1 MEYDPKQLEILM
13 HKVAFTL
20 GNKLEEFIPIDKDN
34 VRIYACG
41 PTVYNYAHIGNA
53 RMAVV
58 NDLLVRFL
66 RTIYPKVTYV
76 SNITDIDDK
85 IIAASEETNVPIK
98 ELTTKFTTIYNED
111 MSVLGVKLPD
121 IQPKATEHINEMIE
135 LIKLLIQNN
144 FAYEKEG
151 HVLFHVPA
159 FKDYGSLSRRNRD
172 EQIMGSRVEIA
183 PYKKDPTDFV
193 LWKPSPSPKPGWESP
208 WGFGRPG
215 WHLECSAMSEKTLGL
230 PFDIHSGGADLIFPH
245 HENEI
250 AQTCAAHNNIN
261 DLKSFAK
268 YWFHNGFVNV
278 EGEKMSKS
286 LGNISLVNELIKEF
300 KGEVLRLT
308 LVSAHYRQ
316 PLNWTRN
323 IIKQNS
329 TMLDRFYRNLK
340 ELENIE
346 AYKDNNQI
354 DDNVIEGLYDDL
366 NTPKVIAELNVLSNQ
381 IGSAD
386 KKMKA
391 KIKYNLLEV
400 GKIIGILQN
409 NPDKWFGYGKS
420 ANLDET
426 TIERLIK
433 ERNEARGNKNFDVA
447 DQIRDE
453 LKEKGIEIEDTKKG
467 TVWKSI

>member
-1 MEYDPKQLEILM
+1 MGKLKL
-13 HKVAFTL
+13 HNTF
-20 GNKLEEFIPIDKDN
+20 GNKLEDFIPIDKNN

-98 ELTTKFTTIYNED
+98 ELTTKFTKIYNED
-111 MSVLGVKLPD
+111 MSVLGVILPD

-151 HVLFHVPA
+151 HVLFHVPE
-159 FKDYGSLSRRNRD
+159 FKDYGSLSGRNRD
-172 EQIMGSRVEIA
+172 EQIMGSRVEVA

-230 PFDIHSGGADLIFPH
+230 PFDIHSGGADLVFPH

-250 AQTCAAHNNIN
+250 AQTCAAHNNTD

-286 LGNISLVNELIKEF
+286 LGNIRLVNELVKEF

-340 ELENIE
+340 DLENID
-346 AYKDNNQI
+346 AYKDDNQI
-354 DDNVIEGLYDDL
+354 DDNIIEGLYDDL
-366 NTPKVIAELNVLSNQ
+366 NTPKVIAALNILSNQ

-386 KKMKA
+386 KKMKG

-409 NPDKWFGYGKS
+409 SPDKWLGYGKS
-420 ANLDET
+420 AKLDET

-433 ERNEARGNKNFDVA
+433 ERNEARGNKNFEVA
-447 DQIRDE
+447 DQIRNE

-467 TVWKSI
+467 TIWKSV